1 MPHNGCAKSLSNLKS
16 GAFFGIMQKCRY
28 ILHCKDFKM
37 TIKQLEYYIM
47 TCEKGS
53 ITLAAEELYSSRTA
67 ISKAIHEL
75 EEEFNTQLLQ
85 RSKNGVIPTHAGE
98 ILLQEAMSIQN
109 GYTYLKNTIS
119 STNAKQD
126 RAIRIAITRSCS
138 NTFYKQF
145 IIPYL
150 EKEPEVSFI
159 IHEYSALEVISRM
172 NAGEYDF
179 AVTSIVADSDRYET
193 VMISANR
200 LCLVAPEDDELFANK
215 EYITIEDLADIPLGF
230 ATANVPMEKT
240 LQGIITPL
248 RRNCNIAIK
257 TSDYELLLD
266 MMRQKKVYPILSED
280 LAHQIEGVK
289 VFLLPIK
296 KYLVFNNQIIWKK
309 GPMRSDYTQDF
320 IDFVKKTL
328 KTA

>member
-1 MPHNGCAKSLSNLKS
+1 
-16 GAFFGIMQKCRY
+16 
-28 ILHCKDFKM
+28 M

-159 IHEYSALEVISRM
+159 IHEYSAIEVISRM

-179 AVTSIVADSDRYET
+179 AVTSIVVDSSKYET
-193 VMISANR
+193 IMISANR

-230 ATANVPMEKT
+230 ATASVPMEKT

-280 LAHQIEGVK
+280 LAHQIKGVK

-296 KYLVFNNQIIWKK
+296 NTWYSAT
-309 GPMRSDYTQDF
+309 R
-320 IDFVKKTL
+320 
-328 KTA
+328 